1 MRVAYQGVRGA
12 YSEVALKRRYGPGT
26 EALGFSF
33 SEQVFDAVESDRADL
48 GFVPVENSIAGPVGV
63 NMDLLL
69 ERPVYA
75 VAEDYLLIEHC
86 LLARPGTKLADVR
99 AALSH
104 PVALAQVRDFLN
116 ARTIKAVPEYDT
128 AGAAELV
135 AGRSVPGEAA
145 VASRQCA
152 AEYGL
157 EVLAEGIQKSKN
169 NTTRFLAFV
178 KAGSEPR
185 NLKREK
191 TSLAF
196 SVNHKPGALLRCLK
210 CFADHGVNL
219 TRLESRPIASDPFQY
234 SFFVDFLGGADAP
247 EVDKALDELSADA
260 RAIKVLGSYPLGLRP
275 KTG

>member
-26 EALGFSF
+26 EALGFPF
-33 SEQVFDAVESDRADL
+33 SEQVFDAVQEGRADF

-75 VAEDYLLIEHC
+75 VAEDYLLVEHC
-86 LLARPGTKLADVR
+86 LLGRPGTKLADVR

-116 ARTIKAVPEYDT
+116 ARKIKAVPEYDT

-157 EVLAEGIQKSKN
+157 EVLAEGIQRSKN

-178 KAGSEPR
+178 REGSQPSG
-185 NLKREK
+185 LKREK

-196 SVNHKPGALLRCLK
+196 SVKHRPGALLDCLRR
-210 CFADHGVNL
+210 FSEHGINL
-219 TRLESRPIASDPFQY
+219 TRLESRPIPEDPFQY
-234 SFFVDFLGGADAP
+234 FFFVDFLGGVDAP
-247 EVDKALDELSADA
+247 EVEKALDELRDSA
-260 RAIKVLGSYPLGLRP
+260 RAIKVLGSYPAGIRP

>member
-26 EALGFSF
+26 EALGFAF

-86 LLARPGTKLADVR
+86 LLGRPGMKLADVR
-99 AALSH
+99 SALSH

-116 ARTIKAVPEYDT
+116 ARKIKAVPEYDT

-157 EVLAEGIQKSKN
+157 SILAEGIQKSKN

-185 NLKREK
+185 GLKREK

-196 SVNHKPGALLRCLK
+196 SVKHKPGALLGCLRR
-210 CFADHGVNL
+210 FADHGVNL
-219 TRLESRPIASDPFQY
+219 TRLESRPIAEDPFQY
-234 SFFVDFLGGADAP
+234 TFFADFLGGADAP
-247 EVDKALDELSADA
+247 EVEKALDELSADA
-260 RAIKVLGSYPLGLRP
+260 RSIKVLGSYPVGLKP
-275 KTG
+275 KG

>member
-1 MRVAYQGVRGA
+1 MRVAYQGLRGA

-26 EALGFSF
+26 EALGFAF

-63 NMDLLL
+63 NLDLFL

-75 VAEDYLLIEHC
+75 VAEDYLFVEHC
-86 LLARPGTKLADVR
+86 LLARPGTRLEDVR
-99 AALSH
+99 SALSH
-104 PVALAQVRDFLN
+104 PVALAQVRGFLN
-116 ARTIKAVPEYDT
+116 ARKIKAVPEYDT

-135 AGRSVPGEAA
+135 AGRAVPGEAA

-157 EVLAEGIQKSKN
+157 TILAEGIQKSKN

-178 KAGSEPR
+178 KAGSEPSG
-185 NLKREK
+185 LKREK

-196 SVNHKPGALLRCLK
+196 SVKHKPGALLGCLRR
-210 CFADHGVNL
+210 FADHGLNL
-219 TRLESRPIASDPFQY
+219 TRLESRPIPEDPFQY
-234 SFFVDFLGGADAP
+234 SFFVDFLGGTDAP
-247 EVDKALDELSADA
+247 EVEKALDELNADA
-260 RAIKVLGSYPLGLRP
+260 RAIKVLGSYPVGLRP
-275 KTG
+275 KG

>member
-26 EALGFSF
+26 EALGFPF
-33 SEQVFDAVESDRADL
+33 SEQVFDAVQEGRADF

-69 ERPVYA
+69 QRPVYA

-86 LLARPGTKLADVR
+86 LLARPGTTLAQVKT
-99 AALSH
+99 ALSH

-116 ARTIKAVPEYDT
+116 TRGIKALPEYDT
-128 AGAAELV
+128 AGSAELV
-135 AGRSVPGEAA
+135 AGRAVPGEAA

-157 EVLAEGIQKSKN
+157 SVLAEGISGAKN
-169 NTTRFLAFV
+169 NMTRFLAFV
-178 KAGSEPR
+178 KEGTAPSG
-185 NLKREK
+185 LKREK

-196 SVNHKPGALLRCLK
+196 SVKHKAGALLDCLRR
-210 CFADHGVNL
+210 FADHGINL
-219 TRLESRPIASDPFQY
+219 TRLESRPVPEDPFQY
-234 SFFVDFLGGADAP
+234 SFFVDFLGGVDAP
-247 EVDKALDELSADA
+247 EVEKALDELRDGA
-260 RAIKVLGSYPLGLRP
+260 RSIKVLGSYPLGAKPR
-275 KTG
+275 G

>member
-26 EALGFSF
+26 EALGFPF
-33 SEQVFDAVESDRADL
+33 SEQVFDAVVEGRADF

-69 ERPVYA
+69 ERPVVA

-86 LLARPGTKLADVR
+86 LLARPGTRLEGVNT
-99 AALSH
+99 ALSH

-116 ARTIKAVPEYDT
+116 ARKIKAVPEYDT

-157 EVLAEGIQKSKN
+157 TVLAEGIQKSKN

-178 KAGSEPR
+178 KAGSEPS
-185 NLKREK
+185 NMKREK

-196 SVNHKPGALLRCLK
+196 SVNHKPGALLRCLQR
-210 CFADHGVNL
+210 FADHGINL
-219 TRLESRPIASDPFQY
+219 TRLESRPIAEDPFRY
-234 SFFVDFLGGADAP
+234 FFFVDFLGGADAP
-247 EVDKALDELSADA
+247 EVERALDELGADTSSL
-260 RAIKVLGSYPLGLRP
+260 KVLGSYPVGLRP
-275 KTG
+275 KG

>member
-63 NMDLLL
+63 NMDLML

-75 VAEDYLLIEHC
+75 VAEDYLLIDHC
-86 LLARPGTKLADVR
+86 LLAPAGTRLEDVR
-99 AALSH
+99 TAVSH
-104 PVALAQVRDFLN
+104 PVALAQCRDWLN
-116 ARTIKAVPEYDT
+116 ARRIRAVPEYDT
-128 AGAAELV
+128 AGSAELV
-135 AGRSVPGEAA
+135 AGRSVAGEAA

-152 AEYGL
+152 AEYNL
-157 EVLAEGIQKSKN
+157 TVLAEGIQKVKN

-178 KAGSEPR
+178 KGGSEPSG
-185 NLKREK
+185 LKREK

-196 SVNHKPGALLRCLK
+196 AVNHKPGALLRCLK
-210 CFADHGVNL
+210 RFADHGINL
-219 TRLESRPIASDPFQY
+219 TRLESRPIAEDPFQY
-234 SFFVDFLGGADAP
+234 VFFVDFLGGADAP
-247 EVDKALDELSADA
+247 EVDRALDELRADA
-260 RAIKVLGSYPLGLRP
+260 RSIKVLGSYPAGVRP